1 MKHTSSVPIEV
12 LPSTLLVSWV
22 YTCSTHYIT
31 FLSDVTCVVLGQLAT
46 LTMHFT
52 LASDSSNTS
61 KEYILHSPDVQVY
74 TQVHVCILGITKRL
88 FAMVGFFQVRL
99 KGQTEGKPG
108 THNVKYKTMSI
119 YLILVFIEAVI
130 TPLATEVVLAS
141 RLHRSQ
147 KTYMLTHLRTNAL
160 TPLPSPHFSTCI
172 AENQAVGS
180 CEWSNIVT
188 PTYMALSHCGFSQ
201 WIIPCNKSC
210 LEDNPFPIFWTDTFC
225 NEMALGP
232 SS

>member
-1 MKHTSSVPIEV
+1 MYSRSSHT
-12 LPSTLLVSWV
+12 
-22 YTCSTHYIT
+22 
-31 FLSDVTCVVLGQLAT
+31 GG
-46 LTMHFT
+46 
-52 LASDSSNTS
+52 
-61 KEYILHSPDVQVY
+61 
-74 TQVHVCILGITKRL
+74 ILGITKQL
-88 FAMVGFFQVRL
+88 FAMVGFFQVPCRP

-108 THNVKYKTMSI
+108 TRNVKYKAMSI
-119 YLILVFIEAVI
+119 YLVYLLVFVEAVI
-130 TPLATEVVLAS
+130 TPLAAELVLTS
-141 RLHRSQ
+141 RLHGSQ
-147 KTYMLTHLRTNAL
+147 KTYVLTQLRTNAL

-188 PTYMALSHCGFSQ
+188 PTYMALFHCGFSQ